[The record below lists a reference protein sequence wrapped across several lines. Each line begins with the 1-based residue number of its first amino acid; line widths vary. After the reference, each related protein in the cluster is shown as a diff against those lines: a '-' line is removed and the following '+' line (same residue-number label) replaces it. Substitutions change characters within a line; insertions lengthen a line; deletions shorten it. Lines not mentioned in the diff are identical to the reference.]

1 MKKVLSIL
9 LTLALVAT
17 FVGCDSS
24 PEPAA
29 PAPAEDTAA
38 TEEAA
43 PAEEAAPVEEETPA
57 EEEAPAEEAA
67 EESYEP
73 VKLNIA
79 YMPNYGS
86 LWSVLTAKEKGYFD
100 EVGITVE
107 MVEFA
112 DGPTIIAAME
122 SGSIDIGY
130 IGQGAH
136 KLCING
142 QASIFALSHISNG
155 DALIGG
161 AGITKI

>member
-17 FVGCDSS
+17 FVGCGSS

-43 PAEEAAPVEEETPA
+43 PAEEAAPVEEEAPA
-57 EEEAPAEEAA
+57 EEEAPVEEAA

-86 LWSVLTAKEKGYFD
+86 LWSVSTQ
-100 EVGITVE
+100 
-107 MVEFA
+107 M
-112 DGPTIIAAME
+112 
-122 SGSIDIGY
+122 
-130 IGQGAH
+130 
-136 KLCING
+136 
-142 QASIFALSHISNG
+142 ALRLLRRWNPA
-155 DALIGG
+155 ALISVILDREPINCVSTVRHLFLHFPIFLTGML
-161 AGITKI
+161 

>member
-17 FVGCDSS
+17 FVGCGSS

-67 EESYEP
+67 E
-73 VKLNIA
+73 
-79 YMPNYGS
+79 
-86 LWSVLTAKEKGYFD
+86 SV
-100 EVGITVE
+100 
-107 MVEFA
+107 
-112 DGPTIIAAME
+112 
-122 SGSIDIGY
+122 
-130 IGQGAH
+130 
-136 KLCING
+136 
-142 QASIFALSHISNG
+142 
-155 DALIGG
+155 
-161 AGITKI
+161 